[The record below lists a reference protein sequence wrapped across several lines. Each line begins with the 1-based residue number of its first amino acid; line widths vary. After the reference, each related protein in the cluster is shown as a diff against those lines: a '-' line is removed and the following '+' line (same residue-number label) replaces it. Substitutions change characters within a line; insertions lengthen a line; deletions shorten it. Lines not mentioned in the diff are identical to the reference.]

1 MRLTNVGSE
10 ITTPTV
16 LLIVDRSGSMD
27 EDFEGQGSRW
37 DVLRD
42 FLLQQPGG
50 LIYDLQSQVRFGLA
64 MYTAESNRGE
74 LPIGECPMLEI
85 IVPDLNNYDEIAPV
99 YAVRGNRDWIA
110 LRQLP
115 KKLLLNFSGVE
126 IGLVHGHGGLRH
138 YLLKRIEYLFRGYR
152 LEMFLPNV
160 RAAFP
165 QARVI
170 VFGHTHRPLQ
180 LWVDGQ
186 FIFNPGSP
194 HCPEGKNT
202 PPSVGLLHINSGG
215 QVESELVWLA

>member
-1 MRLTNVGSE
+1 MTITLGVIGDTHLPDRVRQLHPLVLPAFKQANVGAILHAGDIST
-10 ITTPTV
+10 IKV
-16 LLIVDRSGSMD
+16 LAQL
-27 EDFEGQGSRW
+27 
-37 DVLRD
+37 
-42 FLLQQPGG
+42 
-50 LIYDLQSQVRFGLA
+50 
-64 MYTAESNRGE
+64 
-74 LPIGECPMLEI
+74 
-85 IVPDLNNYDEIAPV
+85 DEIAPV

-110 LRQLP
+110 LRHLP
-115 KKLLLNFSGVE
+115 KKLLLDFSGVE
-126 IGLVHGHGGLRH
+126 IGLIHGHGGLRH
-138 YLLKRIEYLFRGYR
+138 YLLKRFEYMFRGNR